1 MKVMGLI
8 FANINERNVPELT
21 ETRSMA
27 SVPFAGR
34 YRLID
39 FALSNLVQA
48 NASKVGVVTKYNF
61 QSLMDHL
68 GSGSHWDLARKNGG
82 LVILPP
88 FGDSERRLY
97 TSRFDAIKSVLPFLK
112 RCDEDIIVMCDTD
125 NVCSFDLTEAIDFHT
140 RSTSDVTLLYR
151 KANVKPG
158 KTRTILNISN
168 TDKVNEFIV
177 TNSASGESNVYAE
190 ITITRREFLIRAT
203 EKAVSQGK
211 VSVSNELLPALVS
224 QGTVNA
230 FAINGYYASIDSLAS
245 YFKYSMDLLDK
256 SNRDELFG
264 AHEVYTKV
272 KDSAPLRMA
281 KGGSAINSLVAD
293 GCVIEGTVEN
303 SILFRGVHVGKDAV
317 VKNSVVFQDSV
328 IGEHAQLEFCVC
340 DKNSVIKSGRNLS
353 GCEVRPY
360 FIPKD
365 SVI

>member
-1 MKVMGLI
+1 MKTMGLI
-8 FANINERNVPELT
+8 FANLNEKNVPELT

-88 FGDSERRLY
+88 FGDSDRQLY
-97 TSRFDAIKSVLPFLK
+97 SSRFEAIKSVLPFLK
-112 RCDEDIIVMCDTD
+112 KCDEEILVMFDTD
-125 NVCSFDLTEAIDFHT
+125 NVCSFDLEEAIDFHA
-140 RSTSDVTLLYR
+140 RGTSDMTLLYR
-151 KANVKPG
+151 KDAVKKG
-158 KTRTILNISN
+158 KTRTLLTISN
-168 TDKVNEFIV
+168 TDKV
-177 TNSASGESNVYAE
+177 TNITTTNVANGESNIYAE
-190 ITITRREFLIRAT
+190 IVITRREFLIRAI
-203 EKAVSQGK
+203 EKAVSHGTH
-211 VSVSNELLPALVS
+211 SFSGEMLPSLVAA
-224 QGTVNA
+224 GAVNA
-230 FAINGYYASIDSLAS
+230 FAINGYFASIDSLQS
-245 YFKYSMDLLDK
+245 YFKNSMELLDK
-256 SNRDELFG
+256 DNRDELFG

-272 KDSAPLRMA
+272 KDSAPLHMA
-281 KGGSAINSLVAD
+281 KGGSAVNSLIAD

-303 SILFRGVHVGKDAV
+303 SILFRGVNVGKNAV

-328 IGEHAQLEFCVC
+328 IGEHAHLEFCVC
-340 DKNSVIKSGRNLS
+340 DKSSVIKSGRKLS
-353 GCEVRPY
+353 GCDARPY

-365 SVI
+365 SVL